1 MSHSDYLQLLR
12 DQNKHLL
19 QKLRVERLRAPWNVL
34 LPPESGDGTRPTD
47 LHSAQNRFAAD
58 SQRNSNGNKFE
69 EDASS
74 LKNPNLKD
82 QADSELPGEKVYD
95 DGSQQPG
102 EVVVTESQKGRE
114 ASRAALYSPSTRRAK
129 QQSWTLGAG
138 DAAGMEL
145 IDWLPDGEAGTVP
158 NIEPNCFSSIGMLPK
173 GSLIPEEKLSCERGK
188 VKSQTRPRSIPCKLL
203 TDDHV
208 SKHLKCSTPFTKPPS
223 APSVTREP
231 EPPILGHS
239 STGGAN
245 YNGNTPMHHSRFLQS
260 LSEDPKPRSKL
271 EPSLYMDW
279 LLDEGNDRHREQ
291 FIRDT
296 QKPKSILLES
306 HSKVAKADDVGHVTF
321 LSPKEE
327 SSLRAEVQARRP
339 FLGYDWIAGLM
350 DIDSPMSEKSEQY
363 FMELQDFRRVNKEEC
378 VHQEY
383 MEAEELDVPAMD
395 QEKLDYNRH
404 IHQCSHS
411 YRVNSRLF
419 AVPLEPAAACPIC
432 KTPKSKRPHTL
443 EEPAYIRVS
452 IPRSTLLPPHK
463 YKPHRRKSFDPTD
476 SLSLPSHCLLGWE
489 STMPSTI
496 PIANTLDLR
505 STVELKTPSSPLDCN
520 LSNLSAAA
528 SRVAGGTRSDELLSL
543 SRLTGYQFQRLRLNS
558 PHSTSY
564 PVC

>member
-69 EDASS
+69 QEDASS

-404 IHQCSHS
+404 IHQFTLTVLIVACLQSHWNQQQP
-411 YRVNSRLF
+411 VPF
-419 AVPLEPAAACPIC
+419 AKLLNQND
-432 KTPKSKRPHTL
+432 HTL
-443 EEPAYIRVS
+443 WRSLLIFESASPDQPCSLHTNTSHTVGRVL
-452 IPRSTLLPPHK
+452 IPLTACHCRHIVFWAGRVPCLPPFLLQTPWTCAAQWNSKHL
-463 YKPHRRKSFDPTD
+463 PHRWTVTSPT
-476 SLSLPSHCLLGWE
+476 
-489 STMPSTI
+489 
-496 PIANTLDLR
+496 
-505 STVELKTPSSPLDCN
+505 
-520 LSNLSAAA
+520 
-528 SRVAGGTRSDELLSL
+528 
-543 SRLTGYQFQRLRLNS
+543 
-558 PHSTSY
+558 
-564 PVC
+564 